1 MKQIL
6 LLIPI
11 ALGVGSTAWA
21 STCASGALS
30 TYDASGFTCTLGDLT
45 FSDFHYVGA
54 SSGGGIDP
62 GDAGITVSPV
72 TSGFG
77 SETGLLFTAAWLA
90 SEMQTIDS
98 SISFDVS
105 TTNPGGITD
114 LELNVVGGAAG
125 TGAASVAEVSFA
137 PPVSLFTQFSG
148 SSSIPTDMTTFPP
161 SSVFSLH
168 LNKDIG
174 LAGGTTTRSGAHVSD
189 VYNLFSEGTTTM
201 TPEPSLLLLCV
212 GLLGFVPVAR
222 KFVR

>member
-1 MKQIL
+1 MKNIL

-11 ALGVGSTAWA
+11 ALSVGSTAWA

-30 TYDASGFTCTLGDLT
+30 IYDVSGFTCTLGDLT
-45 FSDFHYVGA
+45 FSNFKYIGA
-54 SSGGGIDP
+54 SSGGAIDP
-62 GDAGITVSPV
+62 GAAGITVNPV

-77 SETGLLFTAAWLA
+77 SETGLVFTAAWLA

-125 TGAASVAEVSFA
+125 TGDASVAEVSFA
-137 PPVSLFTQFSG
+137 PPVSLFTQFSSG
-148 SSSIPTDMTTFPP
+148 SALPTDSTTFAP
-161 SSVFSLH
+161 SSVFSLN

-174 LAGGTTTRSGAHVSD
+174 LGGGTTTGSGSHVSD
-189 VYNLFSEGTTTM
+189 VFNLFSEGTSTM

-212 GLLGFVPVAR
+212 GLLGFIPVAR